1 MVADL
6 LPKEAN
12 INVEAGE
19 AFVKLWRKIS
29 DGLGDELADHLDDD
43 AISGGALMTAP
54 WQRSWLKSKN
64 NPLIFVRD
72 VLGATPEPWQA
83 AALEAVGKHD
93 RVSIRSG
100 HGVGKTTLEA
110 WLILWFLLTRQN
122 CKVPVAA
129 NSQDQLRDTIWP
141 EIGKWHRQLPD
152 ALKAMI
158 DVQAE
163 RIVVVQDPEGAFAVR
178 RTASKDNPEAL
189 QGFHAEHLLFLIDEA
204 SGIPDIVFEVGMG
217 ALSTPGAKVRDG
229 WKPDADFGLLLRHAP
244 LARGTAGTRCTS
256 TASTCRAPRG
266 TSRTSRPSMAT
277 TSNAYR
283 VRVLGE
289 FPTADDETVIPL
301 ELVMS
306 AVDRSVSSLEYYPV
320 WGVDIARFGDDRTA
334 IAKRQ
339 ANRLLEPIKHWSGTD
354 LMVTAGKIKAEYD
367 ETQYDMRPCEILIDA
382 IGLGAGVYDR
392 CRELGLPVRAI
403 NVGEAP
409 ATRENC
415 MRLRDELW
423 FKGREWFQ
431 NRLCSIPQDD
441 ALIAELASP
450 TYTFTSTG
458 KMVVEAKADMKKR
471 GMRSPDLADAF
482 LLTFACGE
490 RRKEQHTES
499 QVRRCSGVGRLD

>member
-19 AFVKLWRKIS
+19 AFVNLWRRIS
-29 DGLGDELADHLDDD
+29 DGLGEELADSLD
-43 AISGGALMTAP
+43 AE
-54 WQRSWLKSKN
+54 QEH
-64 NPLIFVRD
+64 PLLFVTD
-72 VLGATPEPWQA
+72 VLGAKPEPWQA

-163 RIVVVQDPEGAFAVR
+163 RVVVVHDPEGAFAVR

-204 SGIPDIVFEVGMG
+204 SGIDDIVFEVGMG
-217 ALSTPGAKVRDG
+217 ALSTPGAKVVMAGNPTRTSGFFYDTHH
-229 WKPDADFGLLLRHAP
+229 LLRDRWHTMHVNCLDVP
-244 LARGTAGTRCTS
+244 
-256 TASTCRAPRG
+256 RAQG
-266 TSRTSRPSMAT
+266 HIEDIKAKYGEA
-277 TSNAYR
+277 SNAYR

-367 ETQYDMRPCEILIDA
+367 EHQYDCRPSEILIDA
-382 IGLGAGVYDR
+382 LVLALG
-392 CRELGLPVRAI
+392 
-403 NVGEAP
+403 
-409 ATRENC
+409 
-415 MRLRDELW
+415 
-423 FKGREWFQ
+423 
-431 NRLCSIPQDD
+431 
-441 ALIAELASP
+441 
-450 TYTFTSTG
+450 STT
-458 KMVVEAKADMKKR
+458 VVESLACLCGASMSERHRRHERTACASEMSCGSKAANGFR
-471 GMRSPDLADAF
+471 TGLLYAAGRRPDCRADGTHLQLHLDRQDGGGEQGRHEEARHALA
-482 LLTFACGE
+482 
-490 RRKEQHTES
+490 
-499 QVRRCSGVGRLD
+499 